1 MTESLTICAVCG
13 TAITEADTAP
23 CDTSECPIPVVKA
36 AENIRGTFTQIEV
49 PVVAADKTAGVNA
62 IAKAHAELVRELSA
76 VVPPRIHV
84 NPLPEEF
91 EDTADY
97 ILRVAKMVD
106 RWLLSVGLEVKCN
119 ATATVNLD
127 AFRDIVAENLEGWAT
142 SECDSA
148 AETLRQE
155 HEEYE
160 VHSSPLD
167 PNSLWRMLTGRP
179 A

>member
-1 MTESLTICAVCG
+1 MTEPLTICDVCG
-13 TAITEADTAP
+13 TAITEQDTSP

-36 AENIRGTFTQIEV
+36 AEIIRGTFTQIEV

-91 EDTADY
+91 EDTTDY

-119 ATATVNLD
+119 ATATVNID

-142 SECDSA
+142 AECDGA
-148 AETLRQE
+148 ANELR
-155 HEEYE
+155 EEFEGYGDNPG
-160 VHSSPLD
+160 PLRLYRSIM
-167 PNSLWRMLTGRP
+167 NTSR
-179 A
+179 

>member
-1 MTESLTICAVCG
+1 M
-13 TAITEADTAP
+13 
-23 CDTSECPIPVVKA
+23 
-36 AENIRGTFTQIEV
+36 
-49 PVVAADKTAGVNA
+49 PVVAADKTATVNV

-119 ATATVNLD
+119 ATATVNID
-127 AFRDIVAENLEGWAT
+127 MFTEMVAGSIDGWAT
-142 SECDSA
+142 AECDGA
-148 AETLRQE
+148 ANELRDE
-155 HEEYE
+155 FEDYGDNPG
-160 VHSSPLD
+160 PLRLYRSIM
-167 PNSLWRMLTGRP
+167 NTSR
-179 A
+179 